1 MDESDRMKLLQQAR
15 RTWVEPVTTTVIKS
29 FTPSEWGKLVLGFAT
44 AILTHPPDSKIV
56 GFALTEQQSAM
67 FTTNDLQP
75 LLTAAFK
82 GSAMSNLKGW
92 TLEGCVALKG
102 VKSIYIEGDEVRRRL
117 GEDLKQQTPVFV
129 PPMPTF
135 LPFPTFP
142 QWQSY
147 KCAYDGCT
155 NTVFFQGSRCGTAH
169 HPMATPTITP
179 TTAAVNDVKE
189 QYQPPPPPSAAAK
202 VVPSAVKEER
212 RTRGGGGG
220 QKRASSPPPTLPS
233 SLVMQPIP
241 TGERENLIK
250 DFFSLYCDVRPGA
263 KDTLVPAE
271 VWGRFCHWLTVVS
284 RYGFIPMDLQS
295 FKKSFEKIYPDYAKD
310 GVYIGFVIARIPG
323 LPVYPSSKR
332 ARN

>member
-1 MDESDRMKLLQQAR
+1 MKLLQQAR

-117 GEDLKQQTPVFV
+117 AEDLKQQTSPVFI

-179 TTAAVNDVKE
+179 PPTAAVPPEVDVRE
-189 QYQPPPPPSAAAK
+189 QPQQPIPLAHKAAPP
-202 VVPSAVKEER
+202 VVKEEDKSNR
-212 RTRGGGGG
+212 RTRGGGG
-220 QKRASSPPPTLPS
+220 QKRESSPHPPPPS
-233 SLVMQPIP
+233 LLMQQPIP
-241 TGERENLIK
+241 IGERENLIK

-295 FKKSFEKIYPDYAKD
+295 FKKSFEKIYPDYTKD